1 MQSIINLTGFFIALA
16 FLAQDQMAINIPS
29 QDASCKDNHRCLCSY
44 FSDGKEVPGS
54 RRSKFPEFWTQFN
67 VNCRTTFLKN
77 YDKIS
82 SMKASKPSSRDK
94 SPRLPSSLLLC
105 ATILKGCNFPFSR
118 PDHEKPARNY
128 SYLFYISIL

>member
-29 QDASCKDNHRCLCSY
+29 QDAS
-44 FSDGKEVPGS
+44 
-54 RRSKFPEFWTQFN
+54 SKFPEFWTQFN